1 MAARAPALDTVAS
14 SFDPAN
20 GTGAVPDPIESALE
34 AGLRYVTDEK
44 PGLRRRRS
52 GNGFRYLRPDG
63 STVRDEPTLRRVRS
77 LVIPPAWTDV
87 WISTDPR
94 GHIQATGR
102 DARGRKQ
109 YRYHP
114 RWRTVRDET
123 KYERMLAFGEALPA
137 IRARVDADLARPG
150 LPREKVLAT
159 VVALLESTL
168 IRVGNEEYARENRS
182 YGLTTLRNRHV
193 DVNGAELR
201 FEFKGKGGK
210 QHRVSLHDRRLARVI
225 RRLQDLPGQEI
236 FQYVDE
242 DGNRHSVDS
251 EDVNGYLR
259 EITGQDL
266 SAKDFRTWAGTVLCA
281 VALRKLD
288 GCSRENEAKQ
298 NVAQVIT
305 SVAQQL
311 GNTPA
316 VCRACYVHP
325 AVIEAYFESNG
336 RSPFAEVLGQRLEA
350 ADESAGATL
359 SDDEAAVMHLLRRR
373 LGASA

>member
-1 MAARAPALDTVAS
+1 
-14 SFDPAN
+14 
-20 GTGAVPDPIESALE
+20 
-34 AGLRYVTDEK
+34 
-44 PGLRRRRS
+44 
-52 GNGFRYLRPDG
+52 
-63 STVRDEPTLRRVRS
+63 
-77 LVIPPAWTDV
+77 
-87 WISTDPR
+87 
-94 GHIQATGR
+94 
-102 DARGRKQ
+102 
-109 YRYHP
+109 
-114 RWRTVRDET
+114 
-123 KYERMLAFGEALPA
+123 MLAFGEALPA
-137 IRARVDADLARPG
+137 IRARVDADLAQPG

-159 VVALLESTL
+159 AVALLESTL

-193 DVNGAELR
+193 NVNGTELR

-210 QHRVSLHDRRLARVI
+210 QHRVSLHDRRLAWVI
-225 RRLQDLPGQEI
+225 RRLQELPGQEI

-266 SAKDFRTWAGTVLCA
+266 SAKEFRTWAGTVLCA
-281 VALRKLD
+281 VALRKLEA
-288 GCSRENEAKQ
+288 CSSESEAKQ
-298 NVAQVIT
+298 NVAQVIK

-325 AVIEAYFESNG
+325 AVIETYFGSDG
-336 RSPFAEVLGQRLEA
+336 RSPLAEALGQRLEA
-350 ADESAGATL
+350 AAESAGAAL
-359 SDDEAAVMHLLRRR
+359 SDDEAAVMRLLRRR